1 MSNETKYSNDRSA
14 ALSRARE
21 LPQAKRGLALSVA
34 SEAQKGGPAERNPD
48 PYNSSGSFDR
58 TKNWARIGKR

>member
-1 MSNETKYSNDRSA
+1 MSNETKFSDDRSA
-14 ALSRARE
+14 TLSRARE
-21 LPQAKRGLALSVA
+21 LPQAKRRLALSV
-34 SEAQKGGPAERNPD
+34 EIEPQKGGLAERNPD